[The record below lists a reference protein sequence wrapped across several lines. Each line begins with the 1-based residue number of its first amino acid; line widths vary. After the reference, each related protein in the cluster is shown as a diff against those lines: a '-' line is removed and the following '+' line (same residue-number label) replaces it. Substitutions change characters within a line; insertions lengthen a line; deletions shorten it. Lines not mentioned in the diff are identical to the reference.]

1 MAEKHG
7 ALSINSDNI
16 FPIIKKWLYSDHDIF
31 YRELISNGC
40 DAITKLKK
48 LDMMGEYELPE
59 GYKPRVDVIVD
70 PDAKTIRFI
79 DNGVGMTAD
88 EVEEYINQIAFS
100 GATDFIAK
108 YKDKT
113 NDDQIIGHFGLGFYS
128 AFMVA
133 DEVHIDT
140 LSWQKDAK
148 PVHWECDG
156 GTEYDMQDGTRTEV
170 GTCITLF
177 LNEDCLQFCN
187 EYKATE
193 VIKKYCSFMPVE
205 IYVSRANTPETQT
218 ILASEKLDSDHV
230 IEEVKKEKEED
241 PDKLKITKRPELIND
256 THPLWTKN
264 PSECTKEEYIDFY
277 RKVFMDYKEPLFW
290 IHLNMDYPFNLKGI
304 LYFPKIN
311 MEYESIEGVIKLYN
325 NQVFIADN
333 IKEVIPEF
341 LLLLK
346 GVIDCPDLP
355 LNVSRSALQNDG
367 FVKKISDYIT
377 KKVADKLSG
386 MCKTQKEE
394 YEKYWDDIAPFIKF
408 GCLKDEKFCEKMTD
422 YILFK
427 NLDGKY
433 MTLPECLEV
442 NKTDPD
448 ETQEGAVD
456 ENGEKVEAE
465 VVEDKNEDSAEEEK
479 KDKTIYYVID
489 EKQQSQYINMFKAA
503 KMDAVILNHNIDQP
517 FISQLEA
524 KNEGIKFRRID
535 ADLTD
540 SLKSKTS
547 KKAEEELTK
556 AAETIGK
563 VMKKAL
569 KKDKIEIRVEK
580 LKNKKIASMMTLSEE
595 SRRMQDMMKMY
606 AMPGMDM
613 GDYGKEGETLVLNAS
628 HPLVQYVLD
637 HTDDSNVSMICEQL
651 YDLALLQQAP
661 LEPEAMSKFI
671 TRSNDIMLLLTK

>member
-113 NDDQIIGHFGLGFYS
+113 TDDQIIGHFGLGFYS

-311 MEYESIEGVIKLYN
+311 MEYESIEGTIKLYN

-341 LLLLK
+341 LMLLK

-377 KKVADKLSG
+377 KKVADKLTG
-386 MCKTQKEE
+386 MCKTDRET

-408 GCLKDEKFCEKMTD
+408 GCLKDQKFAEKMDD
-422 YILFK
+422 YIIYK

-433 MTLPECLEV
+433 LTLKDCMDKAKE
-442 NKTDPD
+442 
-448 ETQEGAVD
+448 EGH
-456 ENGEKVEAE
+456 ENQ
-465 VVEDKNEDSAEEEK
+465 
-479 KDKTIYYVID
+479 IYYVTN
-489 EKQQSQYINMFKAA
+489 EKEQSQYINMFKANGQ
-503 KMDAVILNHNIDQP
+503 DAIIMSHSIDNP
-517 FISQLEA
+517 FISQEEQKHENL
-524 KNEGIKFRRID
+524 KFLRID
-535 ADLTD
+535 ADVNGTLREEVKEEDKEALKKQEETLT
-540 SLKSKTS
+540 
-547 KKAEEELTK
+547 
-556 AAETIGK
+556 ETF
-563 VMKKAL
+563 KKAL
-569 KKDKIEIRVEK
+569 GDDKLQVKVEK
-580 LKNKKIASMMTLSEE
+580 LKDAEISSMITLSEE
-595 SRRMQDMMKMY
+595 TRRMQDMMKMY
-606 AMPGMDM
+606 NMGMDASM
-613 GDYGKEGETLVLNAS
+613 FGGSGQVLVLNANNK
-628 HPLVQYVLD
+628 LVQYVLE
-637 HTDDSNVSMICEQL
+637 HTDGENTPKICEQL
-651 YDLALLQQAP
+651 YDLAQLSHGSLT
-661 LEPEAMSKFI
+661 PERMTKFI
-671 TRSNDIMLLLTK
+671 ARSNEIMGMMLN